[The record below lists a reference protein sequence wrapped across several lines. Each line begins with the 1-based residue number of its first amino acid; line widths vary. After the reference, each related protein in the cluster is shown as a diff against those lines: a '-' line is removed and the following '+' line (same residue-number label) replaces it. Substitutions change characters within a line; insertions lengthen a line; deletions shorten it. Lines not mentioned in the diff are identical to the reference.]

1 MNLGGAKDRPS
12 LKQIWE
18 NVYAQ
23 LQGKEIVH
31 KKYTKQSAGSVIW
44 EKVVG

>member
-12 LKQIWE
+12 LTQIWE

-23 LQGKEIVH
+23 LNGKEQVH
-31 KKYTKQSAGSVIW
+31 KKYTKQTATSVLW